1 MPVNEDS
8 ANLNEQLGEWFQNK
22 APAFLEQ
29 VSGQQFHEFI
39 KTLIEVKDVYLA
51 CKLVERFSGVK
62 PDEDLILVL
71 LKDWNEYTLDKLAE
85 MKLMEPREQR

>member
-8 ANLNEQLGEWFQNK
+8 AHLNEQLGEWFLNK
-22 APAFLEQ
+22 SPEFLDK
-29 VSGQQFHEFI
+29 VTGHQFHEFI

-62 PDEDLILVL
+62 PDEDLIVLL
-71 LKDWNEYTLDKLAE
+71 LKDYNEFTLDQLE
-85 MKLMEPREQR
+85 GMKLIEPREQR